1 MAWEIDSIPP
11 YPIYGSTF
19 HLYRLSPLYHG
30 ETPILEDSA
39 LRTHSRR
46 LRDVLKGDNLRGV
59 QVDFPGPENLLHNSG
74 PLEECDWNLIGDESS
89 WTELYTQP
97 IDSESQDAISTVT
110 PETARGIQ
118 IDLQYA
124 KHIYS
129 AFILRDPDKTS
140 SPPGFTSLPLLL
152 VRMPAAIREILLNYL
167 STTFDTHIS
176 PLKLRASFLTSALE
190 SHLTRL
196 TASTSTQ
203 SIPDIL
209 KAVQLQ
215 LSFPTSTKLLK
226 NIDISIARE
235 DIPGFLAR
243 GKLLSQQVQTGPV
256 PDPSA
261 PPGPFITAL
270 SHYTTTHLALPLFH
284 PKTNISK
291 LACGAF
297 ALASEGRIKL
307 YSPPPISSST
317 SDDGTTAPTAPSAA
331 EHAMR
336 DLYASLIQEASSR
349 GRFIVAGV
357 EPEDA
362 DNVAAV
368 GTKGKV
374 RSGPSGKRAPADITG
389 AATKRQKSSAQDAG
403 QGDAVAAEDTAAG
416 APRGGM
422 DSIPAEPPPPYELH
436 DPAIVSAR

>member
-1 MAWEIDSIPP
+1 MAWEMDSIPP
-11 YPIYGSTF
+11 YPLYGSTF

-30 ETPILEDSA
+30 ETPILEDST
-39 LRTHSRR
+39 LCTHSRR

-59 QVDFPGPENLLHNSG
+59 QVDFPGPDNLLHNSG
-74 PLEECDWNLIGDESS
+74 SLEECDWNLIGDESS
-89 WTELYTQP
+89 WTELHTQP
-97 IDSESQDAISTVT
+97 IDSESQDTISTVT
-110 PETARGIQ
+110 SETARGIQ
-118 IDLQYA
+118 IDLQYS
-124 KHIYS
+124 KHIHS
-129 AFILRDPDKTS
+129 AFILRDPDKTL

-152 VRMPAAIREILLNYL
+152 VRMPAAIREIFLNYL
-167 STTFDTHIS
+167 STTFDTRIS

-190 SHLTRL
+190 LHLMRL

-235 DIPGFLAR
+235 DIPSFLAR
-243 GKLLSQQVQTGPV
+243 GKLLSQQVRTGPV

-261 PPGPFITAL
+261 PAGAFITAL

-284 PKTNISK
+284 PKTSISK

-307 YSPPPISSST
+307 YPPPHISSA

-336 DLYASLIQEASSR
+336 DLYASLIQEASSC

-357 EPEDA
+357 ETEAA

-374 RSGPSGKRAPADITG
+374 RSGPSGKRALTDITG
-389 AATKRQKSSAQDAG
+389 AATKRQKSSAQHAG
-403 QGDAVAAEDTAAG
+403 QGDPVAAAR
-416 APRGGM
+416 APRGRR

>member
-176 PLKLRASFLTSALE
+176 PLKLRASFLASALE

-196 TASTSTQ
+196 TTSTSTQ
-203 SIPDIL
+203 FIPDIL

-261 PPGPFITAL
+261 PTGPFITAL

-307 YSPPPISSST
+307 YSPPPISSSA

-357 EPEDA
+357 EPEA
-362 DNVAAV
+362 TNNVAAV

-374 RSGPSGKRAPADITG
+374 RSGPSGKRVLADITG

-403 QGDAVAAEDTAAG
+403 QAGDAAAG

-422 DSIPAEPPPPYELH
+422 DNIPAEPPPPYELH